1 MKPSATLL
9 LLGATLLAILAPC
22 IARSEVL
29 VDFGLNSTHVD
40 ADIANFA
47 NYSSIFTSSSSGYH
61 VGVGVRRALKQGNF
75 GVRLELE
82 DVDTKASLA
91 ADNEHHLLIAV
102 RAFDYKHAFTQKLS
116 IGGFVGAARLDLATP
131 AYGYWLGGALEY
143 DFSPHWAVSFDLR
156 IGDKL
161 ARDNL
166 LPAVDQG
173 SRPDNFY
180 DLRGF
185 ALYLSHRF

>member
-1 MKPSATLL
+1 MKPSSSLSLLGTALLATL
-9 LLGATLLAILAPC
+9 TTSV
-22 IARSEVL
+22 ARAEVL
-29 VDFGLNSTHVD
+29 VDFGLNSTRVE
-40 ADIANFA
+40 ADISNFA
-47 NYSSIFTSSSSGYH
+47 NYSSIYTSSSWGYH
-61 VGVGVRRALKQGNF
+61 VGAGVRRALKQGNF

-82 DVDTKASLA
+82 DVDTKASLV
-91 ADNEHHLLIAV
+91 ADNGHHLLIAV
-102 RAFDYKHAFTQKLS
+102 RALDYKHSFTQKLS

-143 DFSPHWAVSFDLR
+143 DLSPHWAVSFDLR

-166 LPAVDQG
+166 LYGMDEGP
-173 SRPDNFY
+173 RPDNFY

-185 ALYLSHRF
+185 SLYLSHRF

>member
-1 MKPSATLL
+1 MKPSASLK
-9 LLGATLLAILAPC
+9 LLGSALLAVAVPSV
-22 IARSEVL
+22 ARSEVL
-29 VDFGLNSTHVD
+29 VDFGVNSTRVE

-47 NYSSIFTSSSSGYH
+47 TYSSIFTSSSSGYH
-61 VGVGVRRALKQGNF
+61 VGAGVRRALKRGTF
-75 GVRLELE
+75 GVRLELD
-82 DVDTKASLA
+82 DVETKASLA
-91 ADNEHHLLIAV
+91 ADNEHHLLIAL
-102 RAFDYKHAFTQKLS
+102 RALDYKHAFTQKLS

-185 ALYLSHRF
+185 SLYLSHRF

>member
-1 MKPSATLL
+1 MKPSASLS
-9 LLGATLLAILAPC
+9 LLGCALLATLPTSV
-22 IARSEVL
+22 ARSEVL
-29 VDFGLNSTHVD
+29 VDFGVSSTRVE

-47 NYSSIFTSSSSGYH
+47 TYSSIVTSSSSGYH
-61 VGVGVRRALKQGNF
+61 VGAAVRRALKQGNF

-91 ADNEHHLLIAV
+91 APTEHHLLIAV
-102 RAFDYKHAFTQKLS
+102 RALDYKHAFTQKLS
-116 IGGFVGAARLDLATP
+116 IGGFIGAARLDLATP
-131 AYGYWLGGALEY
+131 AMGYWLGGALEY

-166 LPAVDQG
+166 LPTEDQG

-185 ALYLSHRF
+185 SLYLSHRF